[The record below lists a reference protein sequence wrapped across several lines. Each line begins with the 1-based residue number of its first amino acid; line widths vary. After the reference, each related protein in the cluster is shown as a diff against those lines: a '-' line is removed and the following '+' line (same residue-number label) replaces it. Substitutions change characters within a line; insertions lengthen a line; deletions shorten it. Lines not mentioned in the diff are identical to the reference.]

1 MVYINY
7 IYALFLGCLS
17 LSFLILLFSR
27 NRVIMGFGYLFL
39 VLSGIIL
46 VSSIILTS
54 DTILYVILGF
64 LIIAMI
70 LFFNFRD
77 YLETT
82 ISKDQDRSENNE

>member
-1 MVYINY
+1 
-7 IYALFLGCLS
+7 
-17 LSFLILLFSR
+17 
-27 NRVIMGFGYLFL
+27 MGFGYLFL